1 MNETPE
7 GCPEAVKRQ
16 LRSIRRQRGQAALGN
31 VQDGRCKTLDA
42 GADGYMRGEGCIVHL
57 LQAFQPD
64 ELVAA
69 HMVDQAAVLYGT
81 AVNQDGRSSSLT
93 VRIPPFVFVSAQNIQ
108 PAT

>member
-1 MNETPE
+1 
-7 GCPEAVKRQ
+7 
-16 LRSIRRQRGQAALGN
+16 
-31 VQDGRCKTLDA
+31 
-42 GADGYMRGEGCIVHL
+42 MRGEGCIVHL

-93 VRIPPFVFVSAQNIQ
+93 VRRPPVTRIVNQNIYHDDR
-108 PAT
+108 PASPSTPVPQWHP

>member
-1 MNETPE
+1 M
-7 GCPEAVKRQ
+7 
-16 LRSIRRQRGQAALGN
+16 
-31 VQDGRCKTLDA
+31 DA

-69 HMVDQAAVLYGT
+69 HLVDQAAVLYGT

-93 VRIPPFVFVSAQNIQ
+93 VRIPLYFAADQHQICMLRCVCTDHAGVLSHTGTIVCMWSYDSASSQSLHV
-108 PAT
+108 T